1 LLFSLVYKFKPDGI
15 VRFNVALFVVF
26 IGDGNIAFVFVLGMG
41 RGMTAFGDVF
51 ENADI
56 GLAVFGNGGNQQI
69 PLGYSIKEIAM
80 EGPK

>member
-1 LLFSLVYKFKPDGI
+1 
-15 VRFNVALFVVF
+15 
-26 IGDGNIAFVFVLGMG
+26 
-41 RGMTAFGDVF
+41 MTAFGDVF